1 MWYSAKK
8 RAKRRDV
15 PFSITPLD
23 IAIPARCP
31 VLGVK
36 LAIGHGADGKGPSS
50 CSPTLDCIDPSL
62 GYVPGNIAVI
72 SWRANRLKSDATLAE
87 LRRLADWVEERL
99 TLPREAV
106 PTLDPQQPITRDE
119 DR

>member
-1 MWYSAKK
+1 MWYSAKQ
-8 RAKRRDV
+8 RAERRGV

-23 IAIPARCP
+23 ITIPARCP

-36 LAIGHGADGKGPSS
+36 LAIAHGADGKGPSP
-50 CSPTLDCIDPSL
+50 CSPTLDCIDPTL
-62 GYVPGNIAVI
+62 GYVPGNIAVV

-87 LRRLADWVEERL
+87 LRRLADWVEQRL
-99 TLPREAV
+99 VGPREPL
-106 PTLDPQQPITRDE
+106 PTLRPQPPITQDK